1 MKKGTVG
8 ALALL
13 ASMALT
19 ACGEDPLS
27 VNSGDISQAEAA
39 AIAEFL
45 LSSTYQ
51 NAFSTVQTSPE
62 GPQLV
67 PFSFETRADL
77 DAPCPLGGSVA
88 ISATVSISGDT
99 ELEGGSISMSMTQV
113 HSACAAQQEDTGI
126 QFTLN
131 GNPNIVAAFDASSDA
146 AGQMSVSGSLDGALG
161 WETAEGSGNCVI
173 ALSYT
178 ASGNENAGAINASV
192 SGSVCG
198 LSVSQDMQVG

>member
-1 MKKGTVG
+1 MKKGTFG

-27 VNSGDISQAEAA
+27 VNSGDISEAEAA

-45 LSSTYQ
+45 LSSTYE

-67 PFSFETRADL
+67 PFSFSTQADL

-88 ISATVSISGDT
+88 ISAAVTISGDT
-99 ELEGGSISMSMTQV
+99 ELEGGTISMSMTQV
-113 HSACAAQQEDTGI
+113 HSACVARQESTGI
-126 QFTLN
+126 QFTLS
-131 GNPNIVAAFDASSDA
+131 GNPNIVASFDASSDTS
-146 AGQMSVSGSLDGALG
+146 GQMSVSGGLDGALG

-173 ALSYT
+173 DLSYT
-178 ASGNENAGAINASV
+178 ASGNENAGAISASV

-198 LSVSQDMQVG
+198 VSVSQDMQVG